1 VSPATSATKLLSD
14 LSISWV
20 DHFYD
25 HDARAESFGLEAA
38 TALGVDPARVFK
50 TLMANVADSGEKLI
64 VGVIPVSEKLDL
76 KKLAMSLGFKRAE
89 MASPLSAERS
99 SGYVVGGISP
109 VGQRRALPTAIDESA
124 QLFDT
129 IFVSGGKRGFDIEI
143 SPADL
148 LRATNS
154 TFVDLCRS

>member
-1 VSPATSATKLLSD
+1 VSPATSATKRLAE

-20 DHFYD
+20 DHYYQ

-38 TALGVDPARVFK
+38 AALGVEPARVFK
-50 TLMANVADSGEKLI
+50 TLMANVADTGEKLV
-64 VGVIPVSEKLDL
+64 VGVLPVTEKLDL
-76 KKLAMSLGFKRAE
+76 KKLAMALGFKRGE
-89 MASPLSAERS
+89 MALPQSAERS

-109 VGQRRALPTAIDESA
+109 IGQRKAVPTCIDETA

-129 IFVSGGKRGFDIEI
+129 IFVSGGKRGFDIEL

-148 LRATNS
+148 ARATGAV
-154 TFVDLCRS
+154 FADVCRA

>member
-1 VSPATSATKLLSD
+1 MSPATSATKLLSE

-38 TALGVDPARVFK
+38 AALGVDPARVFK

>member
-1 VSPATSATKLLSD
+1 MSAATSATKLLSE
-14 LSISWV
+14 LSIPWV

-38 TALGVDPARVFK
+38 AALGVDPARVFK
-50 TLMANVADSGEKLI
+50 TLMANVADSGEKLV

-89 MASPLSAERS
+89 MAVPLSAERS

-109 VGQRRALPTAIDESA
+109 IGQRKALPTSIDETA

-129 IFVSGGKRGFDIEI
+129 VFVSGGKRGFDIEI
-143 SPADL
+143 SPTDL
-148 LRATNS
+148 LRATNA
-154 TFVDLCRS
+154 TFADICRS

>member
-1 VSPATSATKLLSD
+1 MSPATSATKLLSD

>member
-1 VSPATSATKLLSD
+1 MSPATSATKLLSD

-20 DHFYD
+20 DHIYD

-38 TALGVDPARVFK
+38 AALGVDPARVFK

-89 MASPLSAERS
+89 MALPLSAERS

-109 VGQRRALPTAIDESA
+109 VGQRKALPTVIDESA

-143 SPADL
+143 SPAGL
-148 LRATNS
+148 LRATHAI
-154 TFVDLCRS
+154 FADLCRS

>member
-1 VSPATSATKLLSD
+1 VSPATSATKRLAE

-20 DHFYD
+20 DHYYQ

-38 TALGVDPARVFK
+38 AALGVEPARVFK
-50 TLMANVADSGEKLI
+50 TLMANVADTGEKLV
-64 VGVIPVSEKLDL
+64 VGVLPVTEKLDL
-76 KKLAMSLGFKRAE
+76 KKLAMALGFKRGE
-89 MASPLSAERS
+89 MALPQSAERS

-109 VGQRRALPTAIDESA
+109 IGQRKSLPTCIDETA

-129 IFVSGGKRGFDIEI
+129 IFVSGGKRGFDIEL

-148 LRATNS
+148 ARATGAV
-154 TFVDLCRS
+154 FADVCRA